1 MKKLS
6 KQGNYGTVYEG
17 KYKKKKAIYKTN
29 SLPDV
34 NLRHERDVMLVL
46 NSDQRMKSFFPRLL
60 DYKETPKSQ
69 RVDRLLERDVVSGWS
84 CRRNGWQ
91 AF

>member
-34 NLRHERDVMLVL
+34 NLQHERDDMLVL
-46 NSDQRMKSFFPRLL
+46 NSDQ
-60 DYKETPKSQ
+60 
-69 RVDRLLERDVVSGWS
+69 
-84 CRRNGWQ
+84 
-91 AF
+91 